1 MTKRIKILFIMFQGS
16 GTNQLYWNE
25 HTKSKFLDRLKEL
38 GSVYTYQDKTYNIW
52 HYNKKNPNYVDYD
65 SNIDIDLS
73 YVKPN
78 KYIKMI
84 YDNICKKYKNID
96 EYKFIPIGFSAGG
109 SFALYFAQLYASQCM
124 HVILLDPDLHTPN
137 NMKKRLQMDIDDLKN
152 TKYPIT
158 NAQYKKLLQE
168 LKTKG
173 GIEDAHKIN
182 NINHY
187 IRSLF
192 FSKHLK
198 LELSVP
204 TIAFV
209 NIQEPEGNIL
219 NIAFTNKLKLE
230 EVKILTKY
238 NPENYKAII
247 FTNKT
252 HYIFNMIQPANIII
266 KEIKSIIR
274 LCE

>member
-1 MTKRIKILFIMFQGS
+1 MTKILFIMFQGS

-38 GSVYTYQDKTYNIW
+38 GSVYSYQDKTYNIW
-52 HYNKKNPNYVDYD
+52 HYNKSFSNYKDYD
-65 SNIDIDLS
+65 MDIDIDLS

-78 KYIKMI
+78 TYIKMI
-84 YDNICKKYKNID
+84 YENICKKYKNID
-96 EYKFIPIGFSAGG
+96 EYKFIPIAHSAGG

-137 NMKKRLQMDIDDLKN
+137 NMKKRLKMDINDLKN

-168 LKTKG
+168 WKTKG
-173 GIEDAHKIN
+173 YIEDANKIN

-204 TIAFV
+204 TLAFV
-209 NIQEPEGNIL
+209 NIMKPEVNIL

>member
-16 GTNQLYWNE
+16 GTNQKTWNE
-25 HTKSKFLDRLKEL
+25 HTKSKFLDRLKII
-38 GSVYTYQDKTYNIW
+38 GSVYCYQDKTYNIW
-52 HYNKKNPNYVDYD
+52 HYNKSFSNYKDYD
-65 SNIDIDLS
+65 MDIDIDLS

-109 SFALYFAQLYASQCM
+109 SFALYFAQLYSSQCI

-137 NMKKRLQMDIDDLKN
+137 NMKKRLKMDIDDLKN

-168 LKTKG
+168 WKTKG
-173 GIEDAHKIN
+173 YIEDANKIN

-198 LELSVP
+198 LQLSVP
-204 TIAFV
+204 TLAFV

-230 EVKILTKY
+230 EVNILEKH
-238 NPENYKAII
+238 NNYKAII

>member
-1 MTKRIKILFIMFQGS
+1 
-16 GTNQLYWNE
+16 
-25 HTKSKFLDRLKEL
+25 
-38 GSVYTYQDKTYNIW
+38 
-52 HYNKKNPNYVDYD
+52 
-65 SNIDIDLS
+65 
-73 YVKPN
+73 
-78 KYIKMI
+78 
-84 YDNICKKYKNID
+84 
-96 EYKFIPIGFSAGG
+96 
-109 SFALYFAQLYASQCM
+109 
-124 HVILLDPDLHTPN
+124 
-137 NMKKRLQMDIDDLKN
+137 MDIDDLKN

-158 NAQYKKLLQE
+158 NAQYKNMLQE

-266 KEIKSIIR
+266 KQIKNITIKYKII
-274 LCE
+274 

>member
-1 MTKRIKILFIMFQGS
+1 
-16 GTNQLYWNE
+16 
-25 HTKSKFLDRLKEL
+25 
-38 GSVYTYQDKTYNIW
+38 
-52 HYNKKNPNYVDYD
+52 
-65 SNIDIDLS
+65 
-73 YVKPN
+73 
-78 KYIKMI
+78 
-84 YDNICKKYKNID
+84 
-96 EYKFIPIGFSAGG
+96 
-109 SFALYFAQLYASQCM
+109 
-124 HVILLDPDLHTPN
+124 
-137 NMKKRLQMDIDDLKN
+137 MDIDDLKN

-168 LKTKG
+168 WKTKG
-173 GIEDAHKIN
+173 YIEDANKIQ

-198 LELSVP
+198 LQLSVP
-204 TIAFV
+204 TLAFV

-230 EVKILTKY
+230 EVNILEKH
-238 NPENYKAII
+238 NNYKAII

>member
-1 MTKRIKILFIMFQGS
+1 MSKILFIMFQGS
-16 GTNQLYWNE
+16 GTNQKTWNE
-25 HTKSKFLDRLKEL
+25 HTKSKFLDRIKDL

-52 HYNKKNPNYVDYD
+52 HYNKKNPTYVDYD
-65 SNIDIDLS
+65 MNIDINLS
-73 YVKPN
+73 YVNPN

-84 YDNICKKYKNID
+84 YNNICKKYKNID
-96 EYKFIPIGFSAGG
+96 EYKFIPIAHSAGG

-152 TKYPIT
+152 KKYPIT
-158 NAQYKKLLQE
+158 NEQYKKLLQE
-168 LKTKG
+168 WKTKG
-173 GIEDAHKIN
+173 DIEDAHKIN

-198 LELSVP
+198 LELTVP
-204 TIAFV
+204 TLAFV
-209 NIQEPEGNIL
+209 SIQEPEVNIL

-230 EVKILTKY
+230 EVKILKKY

-252 HYIFNMIQPANIII
+252 HYIFNMIQPAKEII
-266 KEIKSIIR
+266 KQIKMLI
-274 LCE
+274 